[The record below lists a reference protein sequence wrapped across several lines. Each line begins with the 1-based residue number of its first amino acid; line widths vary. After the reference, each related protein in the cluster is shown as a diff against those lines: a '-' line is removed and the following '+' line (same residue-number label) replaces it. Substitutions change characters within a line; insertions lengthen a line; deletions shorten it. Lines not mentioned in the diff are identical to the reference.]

1 VGERAGATQVEGR
14 QASAAMLTIEGLTY
28 RIAGRTLL
36 KGAAARLP
44 AGSRVGLVGRNGT
57 GKSTLLRLI
66 AGDIAPDA
74 GEIRMAR
81 GARIGTVAQEA
92 PTGRRTPL
100 EIVLDADT
108 ERASLLTEAG
118 SATDPHRIA
127 AIHER
132 LADIDAH
139 RAEARAAAILAGL
152 GFDEAAQARPVDEYS
167 GGWRM
172 RIALA
177 AALFAEADL
186 LLLDE
191 PTNHLDLEATM
202 WLEGF
207 LASYPNTMLLVSH
220 DRDLLNRAV
229 GGILHLQGRT
239 LTFYRGGYD
248 RFDRTRREALVR
260 QSAMATR
267 QAAERKRIEAFIER
281 FRYKATKARQA
292 QSRIKA
298 LARMEP
304 IAAVV
309 EDRTERFDFPQ
320 PEALAPPI
328 VALDGASVGYAA
340 GAPVLRRLNLRID
353 MDDRIALLGAN
364 GNGKTTLLRLL
375 AGRLDPA
382 GGKIVRSAKLKV
394 GYFAQNQ
401 LEELPDGVTA
411 GAHMAALMPNLPE
424 SRVRAHLGRFGLT
437 GARAGTRIADLSGG
451 EKARLLL
458 AAITREAPHLLL
470 LDEPTNHLDVDAR
483 EALVQA
489 LNEYEGAVLLVSHD
503 SHLVDLIADRLWLVE
518 GGTCVPFDGDLAD
531 YRRSLLEAGRAER
544 REARASKPDNGT
556 ANKADARRRRAAA
569 REATAALRKRA
580 KAAEAALEKLNA
592 EKDRLHEKLADPKV
606 YDGPADAVAALN
618 RRAGEIERDIE
629 AAEAVWLDASAALD
643 TATESE
649 A

>member
-1 VGERAGATQVEGR
+1 
-14 QASAAMLTIEGLTY
+14 MLTIEGLTY

-36 KGAAARLP
+36 DGAAARLP

-66 AGDIAPDA
+66 AGEIAPDT
-74 GEIRMAR
+74 GEIRIRR

-92 PTGRRTPL
+92 PTGRNTPL

-108 ERASLLTEAG
+108 ERASLLAEAET
-118 SATDPHRIA
+118 ATDAQRIA
-127 AIHER
+127 GIHER

-229 GGILHLQGRT
+229 DGILHLEQLK

-267 QAAERKRIEAFIER
+267 QIAERKRIEAFIDR

-309 EDRTERFDFPQ
+309 ADRTERFDFPQ
-320 PEALAPPI
+320 PDALPPPI

-340 GAPVLRRLNLRID
+340 GDPVLRRLNLRID

-375 AGRLDPA
+375 AKRLEPA
-382 GGKIVRSAKLKV
+382 NGKIVRSGKLKV

-401 LEELPDGVTA
+401 LEELPDGATA
-411 GAHMAALMPNLPE
+411 GAHMAALMPKLPE

-437 GARAGTRIADLSGG
+437 GERAGTRIADLSGG

-458 AAITREAPHLLL
+458 AVITRDAPHLLL

-503 SHLVDLIADRLWLVE
+503 SHLVDLVADRLWLVAD
-518 GGTCVPFDGDLAD
+518 GTCRPFDGDLAD
-531 YRRSLLEAGRAER
+531 YRRTLLEAGRAER
-544 REARASKPDNGT
+544 REARASRPDNGAT
-556 ANKADARRRRAAA
+556 SKADERRRRAAA
-569 REATAALRKRA
+569 RAAKADLRKA
-580 KAAEAALEKLNA
+580 VKAAESRMAALQRER
-592 EKDRLHEKLADPKV
+592 DTLHEKLADPAL

-618 RRAGEIERDIE
+618 RRAGEIDKEIEVAE
-629 AAEAVWLDASAALD
+629 AAWLAAQEALD
-643 TATESE
+643 E
-649 A
+649 AG